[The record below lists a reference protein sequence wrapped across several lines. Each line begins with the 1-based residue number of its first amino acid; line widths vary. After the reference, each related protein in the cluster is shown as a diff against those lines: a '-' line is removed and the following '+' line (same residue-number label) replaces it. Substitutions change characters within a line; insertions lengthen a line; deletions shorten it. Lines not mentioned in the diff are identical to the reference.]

1 MASGYDLYVSATE
14 LERIR
19 EKLQA
24 VKNDMYRTVDV
35 MRDALQSS
43 SEYLS
48 GNQYDKAAKIN
59 NDCLS
64 TIAATGENIDKAIVY
79 LDNLLDIVQEYDKC
93 IYQG

>member
-1 MASGYDLYVSATE
+1 MASGYGLYVSATE

-64 TIAATGENIDKAIVY
+64 AITATGENIDKAIVY